1 MIPEDQLNED
11 LKNYP
16 LDDVLEKYDISLSEL
31 FKLQRNRKY
40 HKREYHHITRT
51 KSRTYSINKT
61 INGKSY
67 HYGSYRDKKEA
78 ELIVEEL
85 KKCGWD
91 INQLPR
97 ILTELNI
104 TSKTEK
110 TVKKDG

>member
-16 LDDVLEKYDISLSEL
+16 LDDVLEKYDISLSDL

-40 HKREYHHITRT
+40 HKREYNHITRT

-67 HYGSYRDKKEA
+67 YYGSYRDKKEA

-104 TSKTEK
+104 TSKQRK
-110 TVKKDG
+110 W